1 MRIRWKLF
9 WLLAALSLTPIV
21 LLRANSQFA
30 LHRLADKLAG
40 RVAAQ
45 LVAEA
50 ETRLRRLVEDH
61 ARLLDS
67 RRKTLSVA
75 VTMQGLAAENL
86 LAAPEPPAPDPD
98 DVVTVEAMRGAHMG
112 MRMGMGMG
120 RSHDAETSP
129 DAPIG
134 FKDLPDYFRLSPAGT
149 QTPLPVDPD
158 RITLRLPAGS
168 NAANAL
174 DAPEPRRLA
183 ALLAP
188 SRRIA
193 ALAGR
198 LAHFQ
203 ITALPSGLM
212 AIYPALAGSPKR
224 FDPTRAPWYQ
234 AAMEL
239 PGPVWTPPQA
249 EPGTGRI
256 AVAVSCRIVGPEGTT
271 AGVAAI
277 LTPLDT
283 LLASV
288 SMPSHFSGNVR
299 SLLVISDRD
308 TAGRPT
314 LMVEAGQKR
323 LEHGHGWHAFVTPS
337 PLPSPDTATLAAMAE
352 DVEKGVSGVRR
363 LTYDGRDSLAAYA
376 RTAEGEALMQIASV
390 ADVLAASRAVGEDVE
405 GSIMNLFTFGTFVVA
420 AVMLALIFISLR
432 ASQAVTR
439 PIRAL
444 TDAAG
449 KLAEGDF
456 DARVE
461 ATGRD
466 EIGELGRMFNA
477 MAPRLKAHVRLSE
490 TLALASEIQHSL
502 LPAEP
507 PMVPGLRFAAASR
520 YCDETG
526 GDYFDFIP
534 LEGDKAGRLA
544 IALGDVSGHGLEA
557 ALLMTTARA
566 LLRPRAKHPGAPGEV
581 LRDVNR
587 ELTRDVYG
595 TGRFMTLF
603 YMEIDP
609 AARTATFAR
618 GGHDPAMRYDPATG
632 GIDALTARGMALGV
646 AEEARF
652 ETGAAALAPG
662 QVILIGSDGLWE
674 AENAAGEM
682 FGKERTRDILA
693 KAAPDG
699 AQAVLDALFAALDAF
714 RGAKSL
720 DDDVTLVVVAVT
732 DQA

>member
-9 WLLAALSLTPIV
+9 WLLAAISLAPIV
-21 LLRANSQFA
+21 LLRTNSLFA
-30 LHRLADKLAG
+30 LQHLADKLAE

-45 LVAEA
+45 LVTEA

-75 VTMQGLAAENL
+75 VAMQGLAAENA

-98 DVVTVEAMRGAHMG
+98 DVVTVEAPGPGMG
-112 MRMGMGMG
+112 MSMGMGMG
-120 RSHDAETSP
+120 RSHDAETTP
-129 DAPIG
+129 DIPAG
-134 FKDLPDYFRLSPAGT
+134 FENLPDYFRLSPAGT
-149 QTPLPVDPD
+149 QTPLPVAPD
-158 RITLRLPAGS
+158 RITLRLPAGMTAGDS
-168 NAANAL
+168 K
-174 DAPEPRRLA
+174 DAPETRRLA
-183 ALLAP
+183 GLLVP

-203 ITALPSGLM
+203 ITALSSGLM
-212 AIYPALAGSPKR
+212 AIYPALAGAPRR
-224 FDPTRAPWYQ
+224 FDPSRAPWYR

-239 PGPVWTPPQA
+239 PGPVWTAPQA

-256 AVAVSCRIVGPEGTT
+256 AVAVSCRIAGPDGGTV
-271 AGVAAI
+271 GVAAI
-277 LTPLDT
+277 LTPLDA

-288 SMPSHFSGNVR
+288 SMPSHFSGSVR
-299 SLLVISDRD
+299 SLLVISGRD
-308 TAGRPT
+308 TAGRPE
-314 LMVEAGQKR
+314 LMIEAGQKH
-323 LEHGHGWHAFVTPS
+323 LEHGHGWHAFVRPS
-337 PLPSPDTATLAAMAE
+337 PLPSPDTATLTAIAE

-376 RTAEGEALMQIASV
+376 RTAEGEALMQIATV
-390 ADVLAASRAVGEDVE
+390 ADVLAASRAVADDVE
-405 GSIMNLFTFGTFVVA
+405 DSITRLFTFGTVIVV
-420 AVMLALIFISLR
+420 AVMLALVFISFS
-432 ASQAVTR
+432 ASRAVTR

-449 KLAEGDF
+449 KLADGDF
-456 DARVE
+456 DARVD
-461 ATGRD
+461 ATARD
-466 EIGELGRMFNA
+466 EIGELGRVFNA
-477 MAPRLKAHVRLSE
+477 LAPRLKAHVRLSE
-490 TLALASEIQHSL
+490 TMALASEIQHSL
-502 LPAEP
+502 LPATP
-507 PMVPGLRFAAASR
+507 PEVPGLTLAAASR

-526 GDYFDFIP
+526 GDYYDFLP
-534 LEGDKAGRLA
+534 LEGEKAGRLA
-544 IALGDVSGHGLEA
+544 VALGDVSGHGLEA

-566 LLRPRAKHPGAPGEV
+566 LLRPRAKRPGTPGEV
-581 LRDVNR
+581 LADVNR

-609 AARTATFAR
+609 PARAATFAR

-632 GIDALTARGMALGV
+632 RIDALTARGIALGV

-652 ETGAAALAPG
+652 ETGTADLAPG

-682 FGKERTRDILA
+682 FGKDRTRDILA
-693 KAAPDG
+693 KSAPDG
-699 AQAVLDALFAALDAF
+699 AKAVLEALFAALDAF
-714 RGAKSL
+714 RGASPL
-720 DDDVTLVVVAVT
+720 DDDVTLVVIAVT
-732 DQA
+732 EQA